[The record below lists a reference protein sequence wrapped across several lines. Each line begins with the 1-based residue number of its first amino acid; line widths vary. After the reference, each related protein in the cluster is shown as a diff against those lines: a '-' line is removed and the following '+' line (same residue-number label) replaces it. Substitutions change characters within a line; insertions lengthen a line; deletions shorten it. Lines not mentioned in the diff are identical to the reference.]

1 MKLFKRQIKNMKTV
15 LITGAS
21 SGIGKET
28 AYKYAENNYNLV
40 LVARRINRLEMIQKE
55 IESKY
60 SVSVELVNLD
70 LSKIDSADVLYNKVK
85 SKGIDVDVLINN
97 AGFGIN
103 DSFLDSDIDKETD
116 MILLNVVTLT
126 RLTKLF
132 VRDMV
137 QKGEGHIINIA
148 STAAF
153 QPIPKFAVYGAT
165 KSYVLNFSEALAFEL
180 KGKNVSVTAIC
191 PGATQSEFA
200 KVSKANEKV
209 FKNKPDSKDLAEFV
223 YQSMKSGKVVAIHGL
238 SNKLM
243 VFSQRFAPRSMV
255 TAIAAKIME

>member
-1 MKLFKRQIKNMKTV
+1 MKTV

-28 AYKYAENNYNLV
+28 AFVFANNGYDLV
-40 LVARRINRLEMIQKE
+40 LVARRIERLEAIKNE
-55 IESKY
+55 IEANGNSKVY
-60 SVSVELVNLD
+60 IFNLD
-70 LSKIDSADVLYNKVK
+70 LSKLESADLLYNKIK
-85 SKGIDVDVLINN
+85 DNSLDIDVLINN

-103 DSFLDSDIDKETD
+103 EKFIDSDIDKETD

-132 VRDMV
+132 LKDMIK
-137 QKGEGHIINIA
+137 KGSGHIVNIA

-153 QPIPKFAVYGAT
+153 QAIPKFAVYAAT
-165 KSYVLNFSEALAFEL
+165 KSYVLSFSEAIAFEL
-180 KGKNVSVTAIC
+180 KGTGVSVTAIC

-200 KVSKANEKV
+200 KVSNANEAV
-209 FKNKPDSKDLAEFV
+209 FKNKPDSKDLADFV
-223 YQSMKSGKVVAIHGL
+223 YKSMKNKKTVAIHGL
-238 SNKLM
+238 KNRLL
-243 VFSQRFAPRSMV
+243 VLSQRFSPRSIV